1 MEIFKCP
8 SFNRPRQSFCE
19 TVVGLG
25 HKSGESMSPA
35 TTGNLFQKGFR
46 IYRLQ
51 HLRENGTMSFLR
63 FRIYDESY
71 FPNNFSGCFIL
82 LNW

>member
-8 SFNRPRQSFCE
+8 SFNRPRQSFCK

-46 IYRLQ
+46 IYRL
-51 HLRENGTMSFLR
+51 
-63 FRIYDESY
+63 
-71 FPNNFSGCFIL
+71 
-82 LNW
+82 